1 MKLYKERRLLSQG
14 QNPFLH
20 HGAVDI
26 IILYD
31 DVLLQNLDGIKL
43 VRALP
48 LCQHD
53 LCMKRCPSSFFPR
66 LTIHH
71 SHLPEGSLAKH
82 HQVVEILSPDDVL
95 PFHVMRN
102 HGVLLDYFALVV

>member
-1 MKLYKERRLLSQG
+1 MLKCNETFPHHCLETRMKLYKERRLLSQG

-43 VRALP
+43 VGSLS
-48 LCQHD
+48 LSQHD
-53 LCMKRCPSSFFPR
+53 L
-66 LTIHH
+66 
-71 SHLPEGSLAKH
+71 
-82 HQVVEILSPDDVL
+82 
-95 PFHVMRN
+95 
-102 HGVLLDYFALVV
+102 